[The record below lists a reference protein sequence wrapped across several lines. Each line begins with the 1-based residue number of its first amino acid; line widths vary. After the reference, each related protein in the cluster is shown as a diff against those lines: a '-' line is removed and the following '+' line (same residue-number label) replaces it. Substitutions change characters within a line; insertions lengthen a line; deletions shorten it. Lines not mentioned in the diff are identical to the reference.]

1 LGNLGGGNQGYG
13 GQGGGQGFDGLGL
26 GGGGGDQGLGGI
38 ITFFF
43 FCL

>member
-13 GQGGGQGFDGLGL
+13 GQSGGQGFDGLGL